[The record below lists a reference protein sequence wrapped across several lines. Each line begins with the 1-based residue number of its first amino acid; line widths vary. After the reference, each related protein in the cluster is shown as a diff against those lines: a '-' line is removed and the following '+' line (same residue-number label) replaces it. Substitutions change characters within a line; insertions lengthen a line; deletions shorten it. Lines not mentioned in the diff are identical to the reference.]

1 MNTAYAAMRVQNNEK
16 SLASMVD
23 LRSDTVT
30 RPGAGMYE
38 AMMTAP
44 VGDDVYGDDETV
56 NRLEQKTAG
65 LLGKQAGLFVSSGTQ
80 SNLIAMLSHCQRG
93 EEVITGEKYHVS
105 MSEARGASV
114 LGGAPF
120 NVAWHLQGFGLAP
133 LMISGV
139 GDDEHGKIV
148 LETMRDWG
156 MKTHGIQVDPGHPTG
171 KVTVSLDG
179 GQPSYEIESDQAYDH
194 ISTEA
199 VLSQIK
205 GGDFSL
211 LYHGS
216 LLTRTSQSRA
226 MLDSVMDA
234 AMLAV

>member
-1 MNTAYAAMRVQNNEK
+1 MNTAYAAMRVQNKDK

-114 LGGAPF
+114 LGGIAISP
-120 NVAWHLQGFGLAP
+120 LQT
-133 LMISGV
+133 
-139 GDDEHGKIV
+139 DEN
-148 LETMRDWG
+148 
-156 MKTHGIQVDPGHPTG
+156 
-171 KVTVSLDG
+171 S
-179 GQPSYEIESDQAYDH
+179 S
-194 ISTEA
+194 
-199 VLSQIK
+199 
-205 GGDFSL
+205 
-211 LYHGS
+211 
-216 LLTRTSQSRA
+216 
-226 MLDSVMDA
+226 
-234 AMLAV
+234 LAVEQVNAAIKPDDPHYPISKLLCLENSIVFIWFKMFHLVRLIISI